1 MREKILITLLLS
13 FTVFIEVNSKEL
25 PHFKNEAEQGLLVEE
40 INNAVSSAEFKRV
53 KDLLSEI
60 TVFASAKPDW
70 VIEVLER
77 FSWIPKAKEQD
88 YLLWLEL
95 QSEFERLVEEGQL
108 TKAMGLAES
117 SLLYSEE
124 SFGKSHWLTLQ
135 WYRDA
140 GALGIGLGEFES
152 ADSFLNEALA
162 LSIDGLGDTHSET
175 QIIIGLLIEL
185 YKVKGEL
192 ADAIALQELVIANYE
207 AAFGS
212 NHLSTLEAM
221 QAR

>member
-1 MREKILITLLLS
+1 MSLLQGRRDKIVAMRKKILITLLLS

-108 TKAMGLAES
+108 TTAME
-117 SLLYSEE
+117 
-124 SFGKSHWLTLQ
+124 
-135 WYRDA
+135 
-140 GALGIGLGEFES
+140 
-152 ADSFLNEALA
+152 
-162 LSIDGLGDTHSET
+162 
-175 QIIIGLLIEL
+175 
-185 YKVKGEL
+185 
-192 ADAIALQELVIANYE
+192 
-207 AAFGS
+207 
-212 NHLSTLEAM
+212 NH
-221 QAR
+221 